1 MHTFFIN
8 TSDRDLMSDREI
20 MDIELTNRQL
30 IMLNYSLKEWKD
42 TKKGYI
48 ACAEKISELIDTHKD
63 INNDFGLVIYVD
75 LTAIKLY
82 DSLIPN
88 IDNHL
93 KREACLF
100 AFYSVIKHY
109 IQDTLVKRLNDFAR
123 EPVETVIIFEE
134 NEKPQD
140 HLNLDDCNHRN
151 ILESYIAKVT
161 GFPDEETLKTLLLE
175 TYPELSEKINYILSL
190 QTSDERNKA
199 RSDIAITNETAEK
212 MTENLDGEFEFKS
225 EYLKVCIKKMLTE
238 WIDGHKI
245 EEIRSDF
252 LMDIYKSAREIKYI
266 SCTSFVTNN
275 RAASVN
281 MTENFKRKLR
291 IYIYLIEGIRT
302 ETFLE
307 NGKAKNICEP
317 DRKTWLK
324 LNEYFVEKN
333 RIYKTQYE
341 STIQMQKSYSES
353 HLAPKLHAFDNERF
367 AINIHGEASENGV
380 SDRRIFSNDDV
391 EEFDYDGN
399 EFAKKI
405 ISKPDVKPKEYIKTA
420 ENIKNYHIDYLNLL
434 REHIDGVLSNY
445 AQRGDDRIPP
455 VLKKR
460 VVNMDS
466 AVTRQTKT
474 VCNYKNSDGGFEN
487 RKNVIV
493 EKSADVSYRTAQN
506 MYFEFCAAN
515 EVAVTNIDAQYEWLK
530 EKIEEIE
537 RSLKELKRTSIITL
551 CTVMAAYIPYILV
564 QWQAITLNFGTFF
577 TALCS
582 LAMPV
587 VLFGGV
593 FGMVIA
599 RQKRKFKE
607 AWNEFWKRNLQAL
620 EDNKKAAK
628 HYDRLLTFYIP
639 TLRYTYEY
647 YQDVRFKKECENIA
661 ETKIAH
667 HLEMLK
673 KRIEQTEDI
682 IGKLQLGDKAPNYTI
697 PSSDDEIEYDRA
709 YCSGEKNRKFY
720 SVIDE
725 NMLNIV
731 KGES

>member
-1 MHTFFIN
+1 
-8 TSDRDLMSDREI
+8 
-20 MDIELTNRQL
+20 
-30 IMLNYSLKEWKD
+30 
-42 TKKGYI
+42 
-48 ACAEKISELIDTHKD
+48 
-63 INNDFGLVIYVD
+63 
-75 LTAIKLY
+75 
-82 DSLIPN
+82 
-88 IDNHL
+88 
-93 KREACLF
+93 
-100 AFYSVIKHY
+100 
-109 IQDTLVKRLNDFAR
+109 
-123 EPVETVIIFEE
+123 
-134 NEKPQD
+134 
-140 HLNLDDCNHRN
+140 
-151 ILESYIAKVT
+151 
-161 GFPDEETLKTLLLE
+161 
-175 TYPELSEKINYILSL
+175 
-190 QTSDERNKA
+190 
-199 RSDIAITNETAEK
+199 
-212 MTENLDGEFEFKS
+212 
-225 EYLKVCIKKMLTE
+225 
-238 WIDGHKI
+238 
-245 EEIRSDF
+245 
-252 LMDIYKSAREIKYI
+252 
-266 SCTSFVTNN
+266 
-275 RAASVN
+275 
-281 MTENFKRKLR
+281 
-291 IYIYLIEGIRT
+291 
-302 ETFLE
+302 
-307 NGKAKNICEP
+307 
-317 DRKTWLK
+317 
-324 LNEYFVEKN
+324 
-333 RIYKTQYE
+333 
-341 STIQMQKSYSES
+341 
-353 HLAPKLHAFDNERF
+353 
-367 AINIHGEASENGV
+367 
-380 SDRRIFSNDDV
+380 
-391 EEFDYDGN
+391 
-399 EFAKKI
+399 
-405 ISKPDVKPKEYIKTA
+405 
-420 ENIKNYHIDYLNLL
+420 
-434 REHIDGVLSNY
+434 
-445 AQRGDDRIPP
+445 
-455 VLKKR
+455 
-460 VVNMDS
+460 
-466 AVTRQTKT
+466 
-474 VCNYKNSDGGFEN
+474 
-487 RKNVIV
+487 
-493 EKSADVSYRTAQN
+493 

-620 EDNKKAAK
+620 EENKKAAK